1 MRLREELNLAC
12 MAQATSTQNATNSD
26 QKLAQVYTEAQTYIQ
41 EMNLES
47 AQHKALMETEV
58 QASKQTYEFQ
68 KATIG
73 SQTKEIAE
81 QRLLVEK
88 QAGELREQQ
97 LMMSEQRKLFQEQTE
112 CTRKLMAD
120 FNSLKEERD
129 HLKSV
134 DTGSNVRREAPL
146 TEGRRPIPEETPNFS
161 TFPVG
166 ESSTSKGDKPSNE
179 QYNLPKGEDPRQ
191 REDPWKNFRSTGG
204 PTRIPTSFR
213 DNLFAEPKQRAT
225 SPDPGLPHANA
236 PGGSA
241 GAGNSAGSP
250 LREVISAIGSS
261 SNRAS
266 HGPKVKEAETL
277 RFPEFPTPEKYR
289 SPILENCSPRRSSCG
304 V

>member
-1 MRLREELNLAC
+1 MRLREELNLAY

-41 EMNLES
+41 EMNLQS

-58 QASKQTYEFQ
+58 QASKQTYEIQ
-68 KATIG
+68 RAKIG

-120 FNSLKEERD
+120 FNSLKEELD

-146 TEGRRPIPEETPNFS
+146 TEGRMP
-161 TFPVG
+161 
-166 ESSTSKGDKPSNE
+166 
-179 QYNLPKGEDPRQ
+179 YQ
-191 REDPWKNFRSTGG
+191 RKHQ
-204 PTRIPTSFR
+204 I
-213 DNLFAEPKQRAT
+213 
-225 SPDPGLPHANA
+225 
-236 PGGSA
+236 
-241 GAGNSAGSP
+241 SP
-250 LREVISAIGSS
+250 LF
-261 SNRAS
+261 
-266 HGPKVKEAETL
+266 L
-277 RFPEFPTPEKYR
+277 
-289 SPILENCSPRRSSCG
+289 
-304 V
+304 

>member
-41 EMNLES
+41 EMNLQS

-68 KATIG
+68 KAKIG

-112 CTRKLMAD
+112 CPRKLMAD

-134 DTGSNVRREAPL
+134 DTGSNVRREAPSQY
-146 TEGRRPIPEETPNFS
+146 RYAYPSDSKS
-161 TFPVG
+161 TDEIIKGFNHFLKSTDKVG
-166 ESSTSKGDKPSNE
+166 VV
-179 QYNLPKGEDPRQ
+179 L
-191 REDPWKNFRSTGG
+191 
-204 PTRIPTSFR
+204 
-213 DNLFAEPKQRAT
+213 
-225 SPDPGLPHANA
+225 
-236 PGGSA
+236 
-241 GAGNSAGSP
+241 
-250 LREVISAIGSS
+250 
-261 SNRAS
+261 
-266 HGPKVKEAETL
+266 
-277 RFPEFPTPEKYR
+277 YR
-289 SPILENCSPRRSSCG
+289 
-304 V
+304 